1 MGWKPQNCDDMIQR
15 RILYFTI
22 LIGSLA
28 FFWAYQMWLSGLL
41 LTVVV
46 FLPWLS
52 LLLSLPA
59 IFSCKVQLQ
68 CPSAVTVG
76 SETIISWEA
85 RCWFPLPEIRGSY
98 KAQWILDG
106 KKKRM
111 VLGKKLPTAHCGAI
125 KINRCRIRIC
135 DYLGLFCFPVE
146 KKQDRLLL
154 VRPVPVKPK
163 DVPDLSRFA
172 ASIARPKAGGGYSEN
187 HELRLYR
194 PGDSL
199 RQIHWKLSAKTN
211 KLMIREPMEPIA
223 GAAMLT
229 MTLSG
234 TRKTMD
240 EKLGI
245 LLWMSRY
252 LAQQQIKH
260 RIFCVTGSGVKQM
273 LVSNETEADAA
284 VDEILQ
290 CKMLQVESQAVYP
303 KAVWRYHI
311 GGDGNG

>member
-1 MGWKPQNCDDMIQR
+1 MVQR
-15 RILYFTI
+15 RILYVTI
-22 LIGSLA
+22 LVGSLV
-28 FFWAYQMWLSGLL
+28 FFWAYQQWLSGLL

-59 IFSCKVQLQ
+59 IISCRVNLQ

-76 SETIISWEA
+76 SEAVISWEA
-85 RCWFPLPEIRGSY
+85 RGRFPLPEICGSY
-98 KAQWILDG
+98 KAQWAFDG

-111 VLGKKLPTAHCGAI
+111 ALGKKLPVTHCGAV
-125 KINRCRIRIC
+125 KLRRCRIRIC
-135 DYLGLFCFPVE
+135 DYLGLFRFPVG

-163 DVPDLSRFA
+163 EVPDLSRFV

-194 PGDSL
+194 PGDNL

-211 KLMIREPMEPIA
+211 QLMIREPMEPIA

-234 TRKTMD
+234 TRKVLD

-252 LAQQQIKH
+252 MARQQIKH

-273 LVSNETEADAA
+273 LVSDETEADVA

-290 CKMLQVESQAVYP
+290 CKMLQEESQVVYP

-311 GGDGNG
+311 GGDNHG

>member
-1 MGWKPQNCDDMIQR
+1 M
-15 RILYFTI
+15 
-22 LIGSLA
+22 

-46 FLPWLS
+46 FVPWLS

-59 IFSCKVQLQ
+59 IFSCKVKLQ
-68 CPSAVTVG
+68 CPGAVTVG
-76 SETIISWEA
+76 SEIIISWEA

-111 VLGKKLPTAHCGAI
+111 ALGKKLPAAHCGAI

-135 DYLGLFCFPVE
+135 DYLGLFCFPMG

-154 VRPVPVKPK
+154 VRPVPAKPR
-163 DVPDLSRFA
+163 DVPDLSRFT

-234 TRKTMD
+234 TRKTVD
-240 EKLGI
+240 EKLGT

-284 VDEILQ
+284 VDELLQ
-290 CKMLQVESQAVYP
+290 CKILREESQIAYP

-311 GGDGNG
+311 GGDGYG

>member
-1 MGWKPQNCDDMIQR
+1 MVQR
-15 RILYFTI
+15 RILYLTV
-22 LIGSLA
+22 LVGSLV
-28 FFWAYQMWLSGLL
+28 FFWAYQQWLSGLL
-41 LTVVV
+41 LTVVAFV
-46 FLPWLS
+46 PWLS

-68 CPSAVTVG
+68 CPSVVTAG

-85 RCWFPLPEIRGSY
+85 RCRFPLPEIRGRY
-98 KAQWILDG
+98 KARWIFDG
-106 KKKRM
+106 RKKRM
-111 VLGKKLPTAHCGAI
+111 ALGKKLPTAHCGAI
-125 KINRCRIRIC
+125 ALHRCRIRIC
-135 DYLGLFCFPVE
+135 DYLGLFCFPVG
-146 KKQDRLLL
+146 KRQDRRLL

-163 DVPDLSRFA
+163 DVPDLSRFV

-199 RQIHWKLSAKTN
+199 RQIHWKLSAKTSQ
-211 KLMIREPMEPIA
+211 LMIREPMEPIA

-229 MTLSG
+229 MTLRG
-234 TRKTMD
+234 TRKKVD
-240 EKLGI
+240 EKMGI

-284 VDEILQ
+284 IDEILQ
-290 CKMLQVESQAVYP
+290 CKLLQEETQIAYP

-311 GGDGNG
+311 GGDDYG